1 MFRKI
6 ALVSRVYIESLLFV
20 SVLLT
25 SSFVFI
31 VYVNTEPQNISLP
44 GLILGRIL
52 VFTPVLYMFYEFKKK
67 EFIYYRNLGL
77 SQLRLLIYLELLD
90 AALSMV
96 IIIISYVII
105 K

>member
-52 VFTPVLYMFYEFKKK
+52 VFYARSIYVLRIQEKR
-67 EFIYYRNLGL
+67 IHLL
-77 SQLRLLIYLELLD
+77 SQPWVITITVID
-90 AALSMV
+90 LS
-96 IIIISYVII
+96 
-105 K
+105 